1 MTVAYSFY
9 TCPFRENTHLLDE
22 DATPVA
28 RREMSER
35 MAEEEKGRDKNG
47 LILAEVKVDKTPVR
61 QGNVSMFFTDT
72 QKMGLKNFQ
81 VSKVF

>member
-1 MTVAYSFY
+1 
-9 TCPFRENTHLLDE
+9 
-22 DATPVA
+22 
-28 RREMSER
+28 MSER